1 MPDSEE
7 YKKIVE
13 ELLKKS
19 KEEILKGIYDIKKNE
34 EKLPKKKK
42 HDLTKQFSVI
52 NLPSKGRFYPNQKKR
67 ILIRYLSAHEEH
79 VLTDIF
85 LVKSGIGI
93 EMVLDN
99 LIVDDDIQAR
109 DLLLSDFQ
117 ALLIFLRSTAFGD
130 KIDLPIVC
138 PYCKKEGEHPFYLSQ
153 LDFRENI
160 SLPNKDGEFEVIVD
174 TGERELDVRLKPVT
188 FGHYIDQEDDND
200 EQNYIIFKD
209 GQKEIK
215 IKKDRTLKIL
225 NTVKSVNGNTDKQYI
240 RKAIGSLPKSISD
253 ELMEVIKDNEVG
265 VREELTYECPYCS
278 EESTH
283 KISLGYNFISLP
295 EDYKEN
301 IMEEC
306 FLITYY
312 GKGITYQ
319 DATNMPV
326 FVRKWHIRRIKKEVD
341 KQNAAERSAMAKAKS
356 GSGHRPPGTPRIPG
370 L

>member
-1 MPDSEE
+1 MPDNEE

-13 ELLKKS
+13 DLLDKS
-19 KEEILKGIYDIKKNE
+19 KDEILEGVYDVAKNA

-42 HDLTKQFSVI
+42 FDLTRQFSVI
-52 NLPSKGRFYPNQKKR
+52 NLPSQGKFYSNKKKR
-67 ILIRYLSAHEEH
+67 ILIKYLTAHEEH

-85 LVKSGIGI
+85 LVESGIGI

-99 LIVDDDIQAR
+99 LIIDEDVQSR

-130 KIDLPIVC
+130 KVELPVVC
-138 PYCKKEGEHPFYLSQ
+138 PFCKRESDYEFYLSQ
-153 LDFRENI
+153 LDFRENA
-160 SLPNKDGEFEVIVD
+160 SYPNNNGEFEVLID
-174 TGERELDVRLKPVT
+174 TGEKKFDVRLKPIT
-188 FGHYIDQEDDND
+188 FGHYIDQEDDDD
-200 EQNYIIFKD
+200 EKNYIIYND

-215 IKKDRTLKIL
+215 IKKERTIKML
-225 NTVKSVNGNTDKQYI
+225 NTIKSMNGHTDKERI
-240 RKAIGSLPKSISD
+240 RKMVNSLPKSIAD
-253 ELMEVIKDNEVG
+253 ELNEVIKDNEVG
-265 VREELTYECPYCS
+265 VREETTFICPYCS
-278 EESTH
+278 EESKH

-295 EDYKEN
+295 ESYKEN

-319 DATNMPV
+319 DSVNMPV

-341 KQNAAERSAMAKAKS
+341 KQSAAENSAAAKGKS
-356 GSGHRPPGTPRIPG
+356 GSGYRPSGTPKISG